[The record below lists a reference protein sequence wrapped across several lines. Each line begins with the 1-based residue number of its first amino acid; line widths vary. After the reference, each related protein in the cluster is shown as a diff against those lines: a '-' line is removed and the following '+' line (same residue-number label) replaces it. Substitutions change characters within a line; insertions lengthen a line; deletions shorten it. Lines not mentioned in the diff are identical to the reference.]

1 VPRDWRPGCTRLRC
15 RDCGAGSRSVQSGG
29 RRGPVGAQDRRGRG
43 AARIVIFH
51 SPVRLR
57 RDRRPARSD
66 IQCPNDSPLRHRSDV
81 RSDISLSKRVSER
94 RSEPIARA
102 REFGFGQSKP
112 MSQLVF
118 GQPLSLSKRERVQTK
133 MSEREGR
140 QGRSG
145 SEHQD
150 CRAGAGCRARAR
162 NRRSFFGNF
171 PPAPFSTNG

>member
-1 VPRDWRPGCTRLRC
+1 VSGVDAAERAD
-15 RDCGAGSRSVQSGG
+15 AEAQSARKTAAG
-29 RRGPVGAQDRRGRG
+29 RRAPRT
-43 AARIVIFH
+43 VIFH

-66 IQCPNDSPLRHRSDV
+66 IQCPNDSQVTTPFGRG
-81 RSDISLSKRVSER
+81 SDISLSKRVSER

-133 MSEREGR
+133 MSERE
-140 QGRSG
+140 
-145 SEHQD
+145 
-150 CRAGAGCRARAR
+150 CRAGRDRSISTAGQAARPEPRTADPSSAISHLRLSGRTVIAR
-162 NRRSFFGNF
+162 LALRRYRWRG
-171 PPAPFSTNG
+171 